1 MIKQNKLHR
10 YEVWASILLPIFYL
24 VGLIGH
30 AVPATFP
37 LMITLTPY
45 TLLATA
51 VVGYLPYAY
60 AKESKLLLWA
70 LATFLVTL
78 FLEILGVKTGL
89 VFGSYAYG
97 DTLGLEFMGVPVLI
111 GINWTLVIL
120 GTLTIVERLT
130 KSVPVIMIATALITV
145 VFDFIMEPVA
155 IALDYWAWEG
165 GPIPLQNYVAWGI
178 ISFVFAGLFK
188 FMGLTNRR
196 PLPLVI
202 LATQTVFFLGLRIL
216 VV

>member
-1 MIKQNKLHR
+1 MEHPTLHR
-10 YEVWASILLPIFYL
+10 YEIWASRLLPAFYL

-30 AVPATFP
+30 ALPATYAF
-37 LMITLTPY
+37 MIILTPY

-51 VVGYLPYAY
+51 IVGFFPYALD
-60 AKESKLLLWA
+60 KEYKLLLWA
-70 LATFLVTL
+70 VITFLITL

-97 DTLGLEFMGVPVLI
+97 ETLGLQFMGVPVLI

-120 GTLTIVERLT
+120 GTLTIVERFT
-130 KSVPVIMIATALITV
+130 KSVPAVMILTALITV
-145 VFDFIMEPVA
+145 VFDYIMEPVA
-155 IALDYWAWEG
+155 IALDYWSWEG
-165 GPIPLQNYVAWGI
+165 GPIPLQNYVAWGV
-178 ISFVFAGLFK
+178 ISFIFAGLFK
-188 FMGLTNRR
+188 LMGLTNRR

-202 LATQTVFFLGLRIL
+202 LATQTIFFFALRFI